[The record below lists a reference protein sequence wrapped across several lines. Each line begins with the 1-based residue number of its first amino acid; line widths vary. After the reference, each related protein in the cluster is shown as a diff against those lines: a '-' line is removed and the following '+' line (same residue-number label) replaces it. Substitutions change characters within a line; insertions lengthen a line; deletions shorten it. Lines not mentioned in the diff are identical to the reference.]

1 MAWVGSDFNDHL
13 VPDLTQLA
21 IHFPEITELTKKK
34 QQNTSGKVPS
44 FNFRFPNNEDNFGNN
59 MKITTNLY

>member
-1 MAWVGSDFNDHL
+1 MQKKKKHRVAWVGSDFNDHL

-34 QQNTSGKVPS
+34 KKKHFWKST
-44 FNFRFPNNEDNFGNN
+44 
-59 MKITTNLY
+59 